1 MSATIGRMSL
11 PGFFSVIFASQLAV
25 VVPLVLLLSSGSVL
39 AQGAAD
45 DSCQPLTDTSVI
57 LSVVTEQ
64 FYDRRFNGLNWG
76 QEVANTVESVACDDS
91 PAAVAARINQ
101 LLARLEASHTAV
113 YSQQDLDYWGLNS
126 LFYFDGL
133 DGYTLPF
140 PGVWATRHD
149 SGWFASYVLNGSA
162 AEQAGIRA
170 GDELVSL
177 NGEAFSPTAFVAG
190 DNQLEISS
198 DGNNTLTITVS
209 APVQS
214 VMNAFVEASATSAQ
228 TLTVGS
234 NDSEKTVGYYR
245 IWAAR
250 DQIQRDFQS
259 ALERFTLDEVDAL
272 IVDLRG
278 GLGGTSEEY
287 LAPVRFMQVQRPV
300 PVYFL
305 IDDTVRSG
313 KELLASVV
321 RRDQLGTLVG
331 ATTAG
336 YYLAGR
342 MNRVLDDRYFL
353 YVAVSEFPTPGTGEI
368 EGVGVAPDVEVTPCR
383 EHCGGQDLILERALQ
398 LIAQ

>member
-1 MSATIGRMSL
+1 ML
-11 PGFFSVIFASQLAV
+11 FASQLAAV
-25 VVPLVLLLSSGSVL
+25 VSLALMLPSGSAL
-39 AQGAAD
+39 AQSTAEA
-45 DSCQPLTDTSVI
+45 SCQPLTDTSVI

-149 SGWFASYVLNGSA
+149 NGWFASYVLDGSA
-162 AEQAGIRA
+162 AGQAGVSA
-170 GDELVSL
+170 GDELISL
-177 NGEAFSPTAFVAG
+177 NGEAFAPTTFVAG

-198 DGNNTLTITVS
+198 DGIGRQTITVT

-214 VMNAFVEASATSAQ
+214 VMNAFVEASLASAK
-228 TLTVGS
+228 TLSVGS
-234 NDSEKTVGYYR
+234 SQGEKSVGYYR

-259 ALERFTLDEVDAL
+259 ALDRFTVQEVDAL

-313 KELLASVV
+313 KELLAGVV
-321 RRDQLGTLVG
+321 RRDNLGTLVG
-331 ATTAG
+331 STTAG

-383 EHCGGQDLILERALQ
+383 EHCSGQDLILERALQ